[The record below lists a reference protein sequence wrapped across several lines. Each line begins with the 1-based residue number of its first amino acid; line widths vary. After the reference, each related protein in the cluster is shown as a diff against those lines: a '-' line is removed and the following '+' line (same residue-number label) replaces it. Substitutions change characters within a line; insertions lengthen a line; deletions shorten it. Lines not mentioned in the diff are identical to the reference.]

1 LTRENERRF
10 RMFRLIGRA
19 IARQMIPEELSTD
32 VRVLQVMVVLQR
44 GYELRIRDERRRRR
58 RMRK

>member
-1 LTRENERRF
+1 
-10 RMFRLIGRA
+10 MFRLIGRA
-19 IARQMIPEELSTD
+19 IARQMIPEELRTD

-58 RMRK
+58 RIRK